1 MKDSATQSTPVAS
14 TASRSL
20 RSFSVSAPTGSSVS
34 GRLTPFLSEILLP
47 ATTVQTIAL
56 PSLDT
61 ALSCS
66 LPSSISSR
74 SPASTD
80 DRISG
85 MRQMNARRV
94 ARRRIVVEREG
105 LAERQ
110 LDAAVGELA
119 DAQLRPL
126 QVGEDADRPAD
137 DPLRRR
143 GCGRPAS
150 CIDAWSVWLML
161 MRKTSAPASN
171 SFLIVSVSDDAG
183 PSVARILTLRLRLIG
198 PLCP

>member
-47 ATTVQTIAL
+47 ATTLQTIAL
-56 PSLDT
+56 PSLET

-74 SPASTD
+74 SPASTE

-85 MRQMNARRV
+85 CGRCTRV
-94 ARRRIVVEREG
+94 ASPGAG
-105 LAERQ
+105 LSSSVKIWPSDSSTLPSANLPTRSFGPCRS
-110 LDAAVGELA
+110 A
-119 DAQLRPL
+119 RMPI
-126 QVGEDADRPAD
+126 
-137 DPLRRR
+137 
-143 GCGRPAS
+143 GRPRSSSTLRMRPTSA
-150 CIDAWSVWLML
+150 CIEGWSVWLML
-161 MRKTSAPASN
+161 MRKRSAPASN
-171 SFLIVSVSDDAG
+171 NFLIVSVSDDAG
-183 PSVARILTLRLRLIG
+183 PSVARILTLRLLLIG
-198 PLCP
+198 PLCR